1 MSISRK
7 TARTEL
13 LMNEALLLIE
23 EGKRVIVR
31 VKGSSMLPFL
41 RGDKD
46 SVELEKASEI
56 KCGDIVLA
64 YVEECRFVLHRIIRI
79 DGERVVLMGDGN
91 LKGCEYCRIEDIK
104 AKAVNII
111 KPAKGGY
118 KKISCTDRT
127 HMRKA
132 DLWKKLLPVRRYIL
146 AIYKRI
152 S

>member
-13 LMNEALLLIE
+13 LMNEALMLIE

-127 HMRKA
+127 HMKKA

>member
-91 LKGCEYCRIEDIK
+91 LKVCEYCRIEDIK

-132 DLWKKLLPVRRYIL
+132 YLWKKLLPVRRYIL

>member
-7 TARTEL
+7 TAPTEL
-13 LMNEALLLIE
+13 LMNEALMLIE

>member
-7 TARTEL
+7 TAPTEL

>member
-1 MSISRK
+1 MTTSRK

-31 VKGSSMLPFL
+31 VKGNSMLPFL

-79 DGERVVLMGDGN
+79 DGERIVLMGDGN

>member
-13 LMNEALLLIE
+13 LMNEALMLIE

-46 SVELEKASEI
+46 SIELEKASEI

-104 AKAVNII
+104 AKAVNLI

-127 HMRKA
+127 HMKKA

>member
-31 VKGSSMLPFL
+31 VKGNSMLPFL

>member
-13 LMNEALLLIE
+13 LMNEALMLIE

>member
-104 AKAVNII
+104 AKAVNLI

>member
-46 SVELEKASEI
+46 SVELEKATEI

>member
-1 MSISRK
+1 
-7 TARTEL
+7 
-13 LMNEALLLIE
+13 MNEALLLIE

-64 YVEECRFVLHRIIRI
+64 YVEECRFVLHRIIKI
-79 DGERVVLMGDGN
+79 DGEHIVLMGDGN

>member
-79 DGERVVLMGDGN
+79 DEERVVLMGDGN

-127 HMRKA
+127 HVRKA

>member
-1 MSISRK
+1 
-7 TARTEL
+7 
-13 LMNEALLLIE
+13 MNEALLLIE

-79 DGERVVLMGDGN
+79 DEERVVLMGDGN

>member
-1 MSISRK
+1 MTTSRK
-7 TARTEL
+7 TAPTEL

-23 EGKRVIVR
+23 EGRRVVVR
-31 VKGSSMLPFL
+31 VKGNSMLPFL
-41 RGDKD
+41 KGNRD
-46 SVELEKASEI
+46 SVELEKSKDL

-64 YVEECRFVLHRIIRI
+64 CMDGDRFVLHRIIKI
-79 DGERVVLMGDGN
+79 DGEHIVLMGDGN
-91 LKGCEYCRIEDIK
+91 LKGCEHCRISEIK
-104 AKAVNII
+104 AKAVNLI

-132 DLWKKLLPVRRYIL
+132 YLWKKLLPVRRYIL

>member
-64 YVEECRFVLHRIIRI
+64 YVEECRFVLHRIIKI
-79 DGERVVLMGDGN
+79 DGEHIVLMGDGN
-91 LKGCEYCRIEDIK
+91 LKGCEHCRISEIK
-104 AKAVNII
+104 AKAVNLI

-132 DLWKKLLPVRRYIL
+132 YLWKKLLPVRRYIL

>member
-23 EGKRVIVR
+23 EGKRGIVR

>member
-13 LMNEALLLIE
+13 LMNEALLLME

-91 LKGCEYCRIEDIK
+91 LKGYEYCRIEDIK

-118 KKISCTDRT
+118 KKISCTGRT

>member
-46 SVELEKASEI
+46 SVELEKVSEI

-91 LKGCEYCRIEDIK
+91 MKGCEYCRIEDIK

>member
-1 MSISRK
+1 MSTSRK
-7 TARTEL
+7 TAPTEL
-13 LMNEALLLIE
+13 LMNDALLLIE

>member
-7 TARTEL
+7 TAPTEL

-23 EGKRVIVR
+23 EGRRVVVR
-31 VKGSSMLPFL
+31 VKGNSMLPFL

-64 YVEECRFVLHRIIRI
+64 YVEECRFVLHRIIKI

-132 DLWKKLLPVRRYIL
+132 YLWKKLLPVRRYIL

>member
-79 DGERVVLMGDGN
+79 DEERVVLMGDGN
-91 LKGCEYCRIEDIK
+91 LKGCEYYRIEDIK

>member
-132 DLWKKLLPVRRYIL
+132 YLWKKLLPVRRYIL

>member
-46 SVELEKASEI
+46 SVELEKATEI

-64 YVEECRFVLHRIIRI
+64 YVEERRFVLHRKIRI

-146 AIYKRI
+146 AIYKII

>member
-79 DGERVVLMGDGN
+79 DGEHIVLMGDGN
-91 LKGCEYCRIEDIK
+91 LKGCEHCRIEDIK

>member
-13 LMNEALLLIE
+13 LMNEALMLIE

-104 AKAVNII
+104 AKAVNLI

>member
-79 DGERVVLMGDGN
+79 DGEHVVLMGDGN
-91 LKGCEYCRIEDIK
+91 LKGCEHCRISEIK

>member
-13 LMNEALLLIE
+13 LMNEALMLIE

-132 DLWKKLLPVRRYIL
+132 YLWKKLLPVRRYIL

>member
-79 DGERVVLMGDGN
+79 DEERVVLMGDGN

>member
-7 TARTEL
+7 TAPTEL

-64 YVEECRFVLHRIIRI
+64 YVEECRFVLHRIIKI
-79 DGERVVLMGDGN
+79 DGEHIVLMGDGN
-91 LKGCEYCRIEDIK
+91 LKGCEHCRISEIK
-104 AKAVNII
+104 AKAVNLI

-132 DLWKKLLPVRRYIL
+132 YLWKKLLPVRRYIL

>member
-31 VKGSSMLPFL
+31 VKGNSMLPFL

-132 DLWKKLLPVRRYIL
+132 DLWKKLLPIRRYIL

>member
-23 EGKRVIVR
+23 EEKRVIVR